1 MANHVLARNPVET
14 VTIDGEDYEL
24 ELGNYTVALDIKEW
38 ADELQG
44 FRSAASDP
52 CDRADAIAS
61 IAAKGLAIVAHA
73 FGDEAAERLMGG
85 GNRLNIIRLVSL
97 MGIILQEA
105 ASARSMEAQGAAI
118 MSFAETGDED

>member
-52 CDRADAIAS
+52 CDRTDAIAS
-61 IAAKGLAIVAHA
+61 IAVKGLAIVAHA

-105 ASARSMEAQGAAI
+105 ASARSMEAQAAAI